1 MKQIDLFNNVIGRR
15 VYIPLR
21 HINDPYENLGE
32 YKEGEV
38 MDVLDEKR
46 YIVRVSGISHIVP
59 VKFIIMEH
67 DATDEIR
74 SKTV

>member
-1 MKQIDLFNNVIGRR
+1 MKQIDVFNNVIGRK

-21 HINDPYENLGE
+21 HINDPYKNLGD
-32 YKEGEV
+32 YKEGEI

-74 SKTV
+74 SRTV